1 MNTAQQYAH
10 VITAAKKVFTEK
22 KALYGDSWVIMDLH
36 YIADRMMV
44 KCERI
49 TQLLSGQAQQ
59 VDEDIPTE
67 LTDLINYAIISLIQL
82 KCSDQSTP
90 LTALTDHAIQ
100 ELYDTC
106 TQEIHAIFL
115 RKNHDYN
122 DAWRKM
128 RYSSLITQMK
138 VKLARVLNQ
147 PTSQITANPESAKDQ
162 FQDIVNYAV
171 FAQLHPH
178 APHHQG

>member
-1 MNTAQQYAH
+1 MNTLQQYPN
-10 VITAAKKVFTEK
+10 VIKKAKKVFIQK
-22 KALYGDSWVIMDLH
+22 KALYGDSWVIMDIH

-49 TQLLSGQAQQ
+49 TQLLSGQAQK
-59 VDEDIPTE
+59 VDEGIPTE
-67 LTDLINYAIISLIQL
+67 LTDLVNYAIISLIQL
-82 KCSDQSTP
+82 KCSSQSTP
-90 LTALTDHAIQ
+90 MTSLTDQAIQ

-106 TQEIHAIFL
+106 AKEIHGIFL

-147 PTSQITANPESAKDQ
+147 PASQIAANPESAKDQ

-171 FAQLHPH
+171 FAQLHPD
-178 APHHQG
+178 APNQ